1 MSSKPSTA
9 SARAGWAKAIG
20 VLPKLRRY
28 GIIVSLLLLFAC
40 FSLLRP
46 AIFPTLGNL
55 VSILKQ
61 VSLLGIMSAG
71 LTVCL
76 VLGDFDLSVAAVATW
91 SGVMVAALLP
101 QMSMWAAIPLVISMG
116 VGTGLVNGFFSAV
129 VGISPFIVTLATQT
143 MLRGLTLWYTG
154 GYSLYSGIPAAFTRI
169 GRGTYLGVPYLVYIM
184 LLVFI
189 LIYVAA
195 NHMAFGKRLYAVGGN
210 PTASR
215 YSGIRVVRVHLLG
228 FVISGVLAA
237 MTGVLLAAR
246 LSSGQPRAGEGL
258 LLNAFAACFLG
269 ATAFRVGRFN
279 ILGTFVGVLFIGTLN
294 NGLVIL
300 GVPFYLQYV
309 IQGAILVLAIAASG
323 LARSGVRRKVR
334 QSEREERQGDIEEV

>member
-1 MSSKPSTA
+1 MKLDTTRISGI
-9 SARAGWAKAIG
+9 ARRVRVPEALTFI
-20 VLPKLRRY
+20 RRY
-28 GIIVSLLLLFAC
+28 GIMVSLILVFLC

-46 AIFPTLGNL
+46 DVFPTLSNL
-55 VSILKQ
+55 ISILKQ
-61 VSLLGIMSAG
+61 ISLLGILSAG

-76 VLGDFDLSVAAVATW
+76 VLGDFDLSIAAIATL

-101 QMSMWAAIPLVISMG
+101 SMTMWLAMPIVVFMG
-116 VGTGLVNGFFSAV
+116 VGIGLVNGFFSAV

-154 GYSLYSGIPAAFTRI
+154 GYSLYSGIPRAFVRI
-169 GRGTYLGVPYLVYIM
+169 GRGAFLGIPYLVYVM
-184 LLVFI
+184 ALVYLLA
-189 LIYVAA
+189 YVAA
-195 NHMAFGKRLYAVGGN
+195 NHSAFGKKLYAVGGN

-215 YSGIRVVRVHLLG
+215 FSGIRVVRVHLLA
-228 FVISGVLAA
+228 FVISGALSAL
-237 MTGVLLAAR
+237 TGILLAAR

-269 ATAFRVGRFN
+269 ATTFRIGRFN
-279 ILGTFVGVLFIGTLN
+279 IVGTLVGVLFIGTLN

-323 LARSGVRRKVR
+323 LARSRAVRV
-334 QSEREERQGDIEEV
+334 

>member
-1 MSSKPSTA
+1 MPTRKATTLT
-9 SARAGWAKAIG
+9 RERWAAAVAMILR
-20 VLPKLRRY
+20 VRRY
-28 GIIVSLLLLFAC
+28 GIIVSLLALFVC

-46 AIFPTLGNL
+46 AIFPTLGNV

-61 VSLLGIMSAG
+61 ISLLGVLSAG

-101 QMSMWAAIPLVISMG
+101 QMNMWIAMPLVVSMG
-116 VGTGLVNGFFSAV
+116 VGIGLVNGFFSAV
-129 VGISPFIVTLATQT
+129 IGISPFIVTLATQT

-154 GYSLYSGIPAAFTRI
+154 GYSLYSGIPRAFVRI
-169 GRGTYLGVPYLVYIM
+169 GRGTFLGLPYLVYVM
-184 LLVFI
+184 LLVYI

-195 NHMAFGKRLYAVGGN
+195 SHTVFGKKLYAVGGN
-210 PTASR
+210 ATAAR
-215 YSGIRVVRVHLLG
+215 YSGIRVIRVHLIG

-237 MTGVLLAAR
+237 LTGVLLAAR

-258 LLNAFAACFLG
+258 LLSAFAACFLG
-269 ATAFRVGRFN
+269 ATIFRVGRFN
-279 ILGTFVGVLFIGTLN
+279 ILGTLIGVLFIGTLN

-309 IQGAILVLAIAASG
+309 IQGAILVLAISASG
-323 LARSGVRRKVR
+323 LARSGVRAKR
-334 QSEREERQGDIEEV
+334 SGLGGG

>member
-1 MSSKPSTA
+1 MSIRPSVEAT
-9 SARAGWAKAIG
+9 RAGWAKALAA
-20 VLPKLRRY
+20 LPKLRRY
-28 GIIVSLLLLFAC
+28 GIIISLLILFAC
-40 FSLLRP
+40 FSVLRP

-55 VSILKQ
+55 ISILKQ
-61 VSLLGIMSAG
+61 ISLLGILSAG
-71 LTVCL
+71 LTICL

-101 QMSMWAAIPLVISMG
+101 QMGMWAAIPLVVSMG
-116 VGTGLVNGFFSAV
+116 VGIGLVNGFFSAV
-129 VGISPFIVTLATQT
+129 VGISPFIVTLAMQT

-154 GYSLYSGIPAAFTRI
+154 GYSLYSGIPAAFVRI
-169 GRGTYLGVPYLVYIM
+169 GRGTFLGVPYLVFIM
-184 LLVFI
+184 LLVYI
-189 LIYVAA
+189 LIYIAA

-210 PTASR
+210 PTAAR
-215 YSGIRVVRVHLLG
+215 YSGIRVIRVHLLG

-237 MTGVLLAAR
+237 LTGVLLAAR

-258 LLNAFAACFLG
+258 LLSAFAACFLG

-323 LARSGVRRKVR
+323 LARSLARTEA
-334 QSEREERQGDIEEV
+334 Q

>member
-1 MSSKPSTA
+1 MSTRPSVEAT
-9 SARAGWAKAIG
+9 RAGWAKALAA
-20 VLPKLRRY
+20 LPKLRRY
-28 GIIVSLLLLFAC
+28 GIIISLLILFAC
-40 FSLLRP
+40 FSVLRP

-55 VSILKQ
+55 ISILKQ
-61 VSLLGIMSAG
+61 ISLLGILSAG
-71 LTVCL
+71 LTICL

-101 QMSMWAAIPLVISMG
+101 QMGMWAAIPLVVSMG
-116 VGTGLVNGFFSAV
+116 VGIGLVNGFFSAV
-129 VGISPFIVTLATQT
+129 VGISPFIVTLAMQT

-154 GYSLYSGIPAAFTRI
+154 GYSLYSGIPAAFVRI
-169 GRGTYLGVPYLVYIM
+169 GRGTFLGVPYLVFIM
-184 LLVFI
+184 LLVYI
-189 LIYVAA
+189 LIYIAA

-210 PTASR
+210 PTAAR
-215 YSGIRVVRVHLLG
+215 YSGIRVIRVHLLG

-237 MTGVLLAAR
+237 LTGVLLAAR

-258 LLNAFAACFLG
+258 LLSAFAACFLG

-323 LARSGVRRKVR
+323 LARSLARTEA
-334 QSEREERQGDIEEV
+334 Q

>member
-1 MSSKPSTA
+1 MANRTLGTA
-9 SARAGWAKAIG
+9 A
-20 VLPKLRRY
+20 LPRWRQTLATLGGLRKY
-28 GIIVSLLLLFAC
+28 GIIVSLVLLFAV

-46 AIFPTLGNL
+46 GIFPTLGNL
-55 VSILKQ
+55 MSILKQ
-61 VSLLGIMSAG
+61 ISLLGILSAG

-101 QMSMWAAIPLVISMG
+101 QMGTWAAIPLVVAMG
-116 VGTGLVNGFFSAV
+116 VGIGLVNGFFSAV

-154 GYSLYSGIPAAFTRI
+154 GYSLYSGIPRAFIRI
-169 GRGTYLGVPYLVYIM
+169 GRGTFLGIPYLVYVM
-184 LLVFI
+184 LFVYVLIFI
-189 LIYVAA
+189 AA
-195 NHMAFGKRLYAVGGN
+195 NHTAFGKRLYAVGGN
-210 PTASR
+210 PIASR
-215 YSGIRVVRVHLLG
+215 YSGIRVIRVHLIG

-237 MTGVLLAAR
+237 LTGVLLAAR

-258 LLNAFAACFLG
+258 LLGAFAACFLG
-269 ATAFRVGRFN
+269 ATTFRLGRFN

-309 IQGAILVLAIAASG
+309 IQGSILILAVAASG
-323 LARSGVRRKVR
+323 LARSLAGKKAH
-334 QSEREERQGDIEEV
+334 

>member
-1 MSSKPSTA
+1 MADRTLGAATPPRWR
-9 SARAGWAKAIG
+9 RALAPLGG
-20 VLPKLRRY
+20 LRKY
-28 GIIVSLLLLFAC
+28 GIIVSLVLLFAC

-46 AIFPTLGNL
+46 GIFPTLGNL
-55 VSILKQ
+55 MSILKQ
-61 VSLLGIMSAG
+61 ISLLGILSAG
-71 LTVCL
+71 LTICL

-101 QMSMWAAIPLVISMG
+101 QMGTWAAIPLVVSMG
-116 VGTGLVNGFFSAV
+116 VGIGLVNGFFSAV

-154 GYSLYSGIPAAFTRI
+154 GYSLYSGIPQAFIRI
-169 GRGTYLGVPYLVYIM
+169 GRGTFLGIPYLVYVM
-184 LLVFI
+184 LFVYI
-189 LIYVAA
+189 LIFVAA
-195 NHMAFGKRLYAVGGN
+195 NHTAFGKRLYAVGGN
-210 PTASR
+210 PIASR
-215 YSGIRVVRVHLLG
+215 YSGIRVIRVHLIG

-237 MTGVLLAAR
+237 LTGVLLAAR

-258 LLNAFAACFLG
+258 LLSAFAACFLG
-269 ATAFRVGRFN
+269 ATTFRLGRFN

-309 IQGAILVLAIAASG
+309 IQGSILILAIAASG
-323 LARSGVRRKVR
+323 LARSLAGRKAR
-334 QSEREERQGDIEEV
+334 

>member
-1 MSSKPSTA
+1 MLSKPPWEAACNTWRGA
-9 SARAGWAKAIG
+9 LRA
-20 VLPKLRRY
+20 LPKLRRY
-28 GIIVSLLLLFAC
+28 GIIVSLLLLFAI
-40 FSLLRP
+40 FSIMRP
-46 AIFPTLGNL
+46 EIFPTTGNL
-55 VSILKQ
+55 ISILKQ
-61 VSLLGIMSAG
+61 ISLLGILSAG

-101 QMSMWAAIPLVISMG
+101 QMSMWAAIPLVVAMG
-116 VGTGLVNGFFSAV
+116 VGIGLVNGFFSAV

-154 GYSLYSGIPAAFTRI
+154 GYSLYSGIPKAFVRI
-169 GRGTYLGVPYLVYIM
+169 GRGTALGIPYLVYIM
-184 LLVFI
+184 LLIYI

-215 YSGIRVVRVHLLG
+215 YSGIRVIRVHLLG

-237 MTGVLLAAR
+237 LTGVLLAAR

-269 ATAFRVGRFN
+269 ATAFRAGRFN
-279 ILGTFVGVLFIGTLN
+279 ILGTFVGVLFIGVLN

-309 IQGAILVLAIAASG
+309 IQGAILILAIAASG
-323 LARSGVRRKVR
+323 LARSLSGTKAH
-334 QSEREERQGDIEEV
+334 

>member
-1 MSSKPSTA
+1 MRDRALGTSTA
-9 SARAGWAKAIG
+9 PRWRQTLATLGG
-20 VLPKLRRY
+20 LRKY
-28 GIIVSLLLLFAC
+28 GIIVSLVLLFAC

-55 VSILKQ
+55 MSILKQ
-61 VSLLGIMSAG
+61 ISLLGILSAG
-71 LTVCL
+71 LTICL

-101 QMSMWAAIPLVISMG
+101 GMGMWAAIPLVVSMG
-116 VGTGLVNGFFSAV
+116 VGIGLVNGFFSAV

-154 GYSLYSGIPAAFTRI
+154 GYSLYSGIPQAFIRI
-169 GRGTYLGVPYLVYIM
+169 GRGTFLGIPYLVYVM
-184 LLVFI
+184 LFVYIVIF
-189 LIYVAA
+189 VAA
-195 NHMAFGKRLYAVGGN
+195 NHTAFGKRLYAVGGN
-210 PTASR
+210 PIASR
-215 YSGIRVVRVHLLG
+215 YSGIRVIRVHLIG

-237 MTGVLLAAR
+237 LTGVLLAAR

-258 LLNAFAACFLG
+258 LLSAFAACFLG
-269 ATAFRVGRFN
+269 ATTFRLGRFN

-309 IQGAILVLAIAASG
+309 IQGSILILAIAASG
-323 LARSGVRRKVR
+323 LARSLAGRKAH
-334 QSEREERQGDIEEV
+334 

>member
-1 MSSKPSTA
+1 MSTRPPVEA
-9 SARAGWAKAIG
+9 ARDGWAKALAA
-20 VLPKLRRY
+20 LPKLRRY
-28 GIIVSLLLLFAC
+28 GIIVSLLILFAC
-40 FSLLRP
+40 FSVLRP
-46 AIFPTLGNL
+46 EIFPTLGNL
-55 VSILKQ
+55 ISILKQ
-61 VSLLGIMSAG
+61 ISLLGILSAG
-71 LTVCL
+71 LTICL

-101 QMSMWAAIPLVISMG
+101 QMGMWAAIPLVVSMG
-116 VGTGLVNGFFSAV
+116 VGIGLVNGFFSAV
-129 VGISPFIVTLATQT
+129 IGISPFIVTLATQT

-154 GYSLYSGIPAAFTRI
+154 GYSLYSGIPAAFVRI
-169 GRGTYLGVPYLVYIM
+169 GRGTFLGVPYLVFIM
-184 LLVFI
+184 LLVYI
-189 LIYVAA
+189 LIYIAA

-210 PTASR
+210 PTAAR
-215 YSGIRVVRVHLLG
+215 YSGIRVIRVHLLG

-237 MTGVLLAAR
+237 LTGVLLAAR

-258 LLNAFAACFLG
+258 LLSAFAACFLG
-269 ATAFRVGRFN
+269 ATTFRVGRFN

-323 LARSGVRRKVR
+323 LARSFARTEA
-334 QSEREERQGDIEEV
+334 Q

>member
-1 MSSKPSTA
+1 MANRTLGTA
-9 SARAGWAKAIG
+9 A
-20 VLPKLRRY
+20 LPRWRQTLATLGGLRKY
-28 GIIVSLLLLFAC
+28 GIIVSLVLLFAV

-46 AIFPTLGNL
+46 GIFPTLGNL
-55 VSILKQ
+55 MSILKQ
-61 VSLLGIMSAG
+61 ISLLGILSAG

-101 QMSMWAAIPLVISMG
+101 QMGTWAAIPLVVAMG
-116 VGTGLVNGFFSAV
+116 VGIGLVNGFFSAV

-154 GYSLYSGIPAAFTRI
+154 GYSLYSGIPRAFIRI
-169 GRGTYLGVPYLVYIM
+169 GRGTFLGIPYLVYVM
-184 LLVFI
+184 LFVYMLIFI
-189 LIYVAA
+189 AA
-195 NHMAFGKRLYAVGGN
+195 NHTAFGKRLYAVGGN
-210 PTASR
+210 PIASR
-215 YSGIRVVRVHLLG
+215 YSGIRVIRVHLIG

-237 MTGVLLAAR
+237 LTGVLLAAR

-258 LLNAFAACFLG
+258 LLGAFAACFLG
-269 ATAFRVGRFN
+269 ATTFRLGRFN

-309 IQGAILVLAIAASG
+309 IQGSILILAVAASG
-323 LARSGVRRKVR
+323 LARSLAGKKAH
-334 QSEREERQGDIEEV
+334 

>member
-1 MSSKPSTA
+1 MLSRKSLT
-9 SARAGWAKAIG
+9 
-20 VLPKLRRY
+20 LPRERLAMVIAMIQKISRY
-28 GIIVSLLLLFAC
+28 GIIVSLLILFVC

-46 AIFPTLGNL
+46 GIFPTLGNL
-55 VSILKQ
+55 ISILKQ
-61 VSLLGIMSAG
+61 VSLLGILSAG

-101 QMSMWAAIPLVISMG
+101 QMNMWLAIPLVVSMG
-116 VGTGLVNGFFSAV
+116 VGFGLVNGFFSAV

-154 GYSLYSGIPAAFTRI
+154 GYSLYSGIPRAFAQI
-169 GRGTYLGVPYLVYIM
+169 GRGTFLDVPYLVYIM
-184 LLVFI
+184 LLVYI
-189 LIYVAA
+189 AIYVAA
-195 NHMAFGKRLYAVGGN
+195 NHMSFGKKLYAVGGN
-210 PTASR
+210 PTAAK
-215 YSGIRVVRVHLLG
+215 YSGIRVIRIHLLG

-237 MTGVLLAAR
+237 LTGVLLAAR

-258 LLNAFAACFLG
+258 LLSAFAACFLG
-269 ATAFRVGRFN
+269 ATTFRVGRFN
-279 ILGTFVGVLFIGTLN
+279 ILGTLIGVLFIGTLN

-309 IQGAILVLAIAASG
+309 IQGAILILAISASG
-323 LARSGVRRKVR
+323 LARSGVGRKGAV
-334 QSEREERQGDIEEV
+334 G